1 MRGTS
6 RASLQSARDRF
17 EPVLAAAGVQARV
30 LGEELFTLVDALD
43 SSASLRR
50 TLADPSV
57 DADAKAGLATRLLV
71 AADPRTV
78 DLVQGLVRS
87 RWSVDID
94 LDDAVEEL
102 AFHAVLASAETD
114 GGLEKVEQELFR
126 ITRALAGQR
135 ELRRGL
141 FEPRLSP
148 AARVALV
155 DGLLGGQ
162 GTPATRIVAR
172 RAAAAPR
179 GRRYVATLGHVGDLV
194 ADRRSRQVATVTS
207 ARDLTAG
214 QRQRLLD
221 VLSQTYG
228 RAIQLNV
235 IVDEYVIG
243 GLRIQVGPDVIDST
257 VLARLADARRRLAG

>member
-1 MRGTS
+1 
-6 RASLQSARDRF
+6 
-17 EPVLAAAGVQARV
+17 VQARV

-207 ARDLTAG
+207 ARDL
-214 QRQRLLD
+214 D